1 MVLMF
6 GLRVRS
12 LKGNPLTPMMALTSP
27 LVLPQSSSMLVTPLV
42 VMCTLPDNSAS
53 LLAPPLMIV
62 THATLRSG
70 IPARLAC
77 FSTSLC
83 CSIKSIGV
91 KSNPGCLVILISLSS
106 ARAAPLVS
114 AKAAMMRA
122 LGQDLANMDHL
133 LLAFPGARLKS
144 LLATW
149 GKHKQ
154 QAVSPAAR
162 GRRLEAAAGHSVGPC
177 FTSPRPASNQAS
189 PRSPGP

>member
-70 IPARLAC
+70 TPARLAC

-83 CSIKSIGV
+83 CSIRSIGV

-122 LGQDLANMDHL
+122 LGQDLPNMDYL

-144 LLATW
+144 LLANLVRT
-149 GKHKQ
+149 Q
-154 QAVSPAAR
+154 
-162 GRRLEAAAGHSVGPC
+162 AAGGLACRAQTETCGSSRPLC
-177 FTSPRPASNQAS
+177 SSFTSPSPVSNQAS
-189 PRSPGP
+189 PRSPDP